1 MNCGCGARAIR
12 IDGRYVCSSCRRDPV
27 SCLCPATPVKADMR
41 NDFRMASGMS
51 FLGDYREYLGKN
63 VRILLVGGGVRYGIL
78 ERPRGGAIPSRK
90 ICIRLRTGGFQRL
103 RVKSVALMEVV

>member
-41 NDFRMASGMS
+41 NDFRMAR
-51 FLGDYREYLGKN
+51 D
-63 VRILLVGGGVRYGIL
+63 
-78 ERPRGGAIPSRK
+78 RGSPVPYPDLWKRARRFMDEKYPDEHGIPSREMLIHLLLK
-90 ICIRLRTGGFQRL
+90 EAGF
-103 RVKSVALMEVV
+103 